1 MPTLQPGV
9 PGFSVRIVDG
19 FLALS
24 VVDNGLSFWISMAP
38 CVGLSAQ
45 DTHDLHWQSLNV
57 NHARQDGEY
66 SMKTKTETDNK
77 TVTLGDR
84 P

>member
-9 PGFSVRIVDG
+9 PGLSVRIVDG

-24 VVDNGLSFWISMAP
+24 MADTT
-38 CVGLSAQ
+38 VWRGVSAW
-45 DTHDLHWQSLNV
+45 DTYDMHRQSLNGG
-57 NHARQDGEY
+57 HAGQDGEC
-66 SMKTKTETDNK
+66 SMKTETETDNK